1 MRQPDLN
8 ALVGRS
14 AMSKPTSTLLTPLR
28 SLWRLVRALCADND
42 NLSAEESASTL
53 FRFFRSN
60 HVIDLRLITGLV
72 LIASAVHFGII
83 LAFEGTEPLATFS
96 DQLKSFF
103 APALETY
110 IAILALTYLV
120 ADRRREVEDARSV
133 AGFTILAFL
142 VYLFTSLIAGFPRA
156 SDLPHGL
163 TTYFA
168 PAVPVYA
175 AMIAWAYLTAATR
188 LGVVDLFACEMR
200 TVCRVGTAFD
210 IATAY
215 IIRRQQCIAKTDA
228 GQGDAPVE
236 ERPHRSSS
244 QGFVSQ
250 ENYFPVFES
259 NSHDLE
265 ALEATVVGYITEFY
279 TYMKVVRDLLRK
291 AEDEPAKSAPALYVS
306 IIYVLFLGYESA
318 RLAIKELIEFEPT
331 KAENMMMILLTELEC
346 YTFLCQY
353 YKDDDLRIERLALRF
368 LSYKEDV
375 EYIRDKIGQHDAG
388 DKDWSPAERTLA
400 PLTVRFDKMKL
411 TVAPLIGKKH
421 GPLSQDNRKTE
432 PTLGGVA
439 A

>member
-1 MRQPDLN
+1 
-8 ALVGRS
+8 
-14 AMSKPTSTLLTPLR
+14 MSKPTSTLLTPLR
-28 SLWRLVRALCADND
+28 SLWRLVRAFCADND
-42 NLSAEESASTL
+42 NLSADEAASTL

-60 HVIDLRLITGLV
+60 HVIDLRLIAGLV
-72 LIASAVHFGII
+72 LIASAIHFGII
-83 LAFEGTEPLATFS
+83 LAFEGIEPLGTFW
-96 DQLKSFF
+96 DEVKSFL
-103 APALETY
+103 APALGTY

-120 ADRRREVEDARSV
+120 ADRRREVEDGRSV
-133 AGFTILAFL
+133 AGFTILAL
-142 VYLFTSLIAGFPRA
+142 LAYLFISFLAGFPKK

-175 AMIAWAYLTAATR
+175 AMIAWTYLTAATR
-188 LGVVDLFACEMR
+188 LGVVDLFGCEMR

-210 IATAY
+210 VATAY
-215 IIRRQQCIAKTDA
+215 IFRRQQCIAKTDA
-228 GQGDAPVE
+228 GHGDLPLE
-236 ERPHRSSS
+236 ERLHKSGS
-244 QGFVSQ
+244 QGFISQ

-265 ALEATVVGYITEFY
+265 ALETTVVGHITEFY

-291 AEDEPAKSAPALYVS
+291 VDDEPAKSAQALYVS

-353 YKDDDLRIERLALRF
+353 YNDDDLRIERFALRF
-368 LSYKEDV
+368 PGYKEDV
-375 EYIRDKIGQHDAG
+375 DYIKEKIGQHDAS
-388 DKDWSPAERTLA
+388 DKDWSPAERTLG
-400 PLTVRFDKMKL
+400 PLMTRFDKMIL
-411 TVAPLIGKKH
+411 VVTPLFGKKRAAV
-421 GPLSQDNRKTE
+421 PQDNLPIG
-432 PTLGGVA
+432 PTTNVA

>member
-1 MRQPDLN
+1 
-8 ALVGRS
+8 
-14 AMSKPTSTLLTPLR
+14 MSKPTSTLLTPLR
-28 SLWRLVRALCADND
+28 SLWKLVRALCAGND
-42 NLSAEESASTL
+42 YLSADEAASTL

-60 HVIDLRLITGLV
+60 HVIDLRLIAGLV
-72 LIASAVHFGII
+72 LIASAIHFGII
-83 LAFEGTEPLATFS
+83 LAFEGSEPFATFR
-96 DQLKSFF
+96 DQVKSFL
-103 APALETY
+103 APALGTY

-133 AGFTILAFL
+133 AGFTILAVL
-142 VYLFTSLIAGFPRA
+142 TYLFISLIAGFPRG

-228 GQGDAPVE
+228 GHGDLPLE
-236 ERPHRSSS
+236 ERSQKSSNS

-265 ALEATVVGYITEFY
+265 ALEATVVGHITEFY

-291 AEDEPAKSAPALYVS
+291 VEDEPAKSAQALYASV
-306 IIYVLFLGYESA
+306 IYVLFLGYESA

-346 YTFLCQY
+346 YTFLCQHY
-353 YKDDDLRIERLALRF
+353 EDDDLRIERLALRF
-368 LSYKEDV
+368 PSYKEDV
-375 EYIRDKIGQHDAG
+375 EYIRDKIGQHDAS
-388 DKDWSPAERTLA
+388 DKDWSPAERTLV
-400 PLTVRFDKMKL
+400 PLMVRFDKMEL
-411 TVAPLIGKKH
+411 IPLPHQSDLRI
-421 GPLSQDNRKTE
+421 
-432 PTLGGVA
+432 
-439 A
+439 